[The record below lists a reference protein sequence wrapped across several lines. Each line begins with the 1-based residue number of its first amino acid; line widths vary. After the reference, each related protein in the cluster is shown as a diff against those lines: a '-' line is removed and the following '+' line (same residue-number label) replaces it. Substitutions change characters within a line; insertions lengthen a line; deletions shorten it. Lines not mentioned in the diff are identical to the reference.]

1 MAGNLWMIF
10 RGLASA
16 LILHTPGILIAVY
29 SGYWWAALIP
39 MQLFGQ
45 IPSTL
50 TDDYGALLTT
60 TLRAMQ
66 PRLHDNITRG
76 NKLLAWLEMK
86 GRFRS
91 QDGGERV
98 KVALMHAQNSTAD
111 IYSGYGALD
120 TTPQDGITSAFFDW
134 SQLSVSIAISRKEER
149 QNSGR
154 SQAIN
159 LLQSKTMQAE
169 ASIRELLN
177 NCITA
182 GRLTAASADV
192 ANSQYLRRIGR
203 MDSGA
208 LGPFPLAALIDNT
221 PTRSVSIGNINGGT
235 YSFWRNKADS
245 STATTFAGYK
255 QELNNLYNDCSTGT
269 GGPPDI
275 FIGDQV
281 AWEQYWNGLQ
291 NQERYVITEPRV
303 VNVLA
308 GSDAIKFRNAAFIW
322 DEVVPDTERSAE
334 IVDALGTVTT
344 STVFMVNSETF
355 EYIRDS
361 ETDFI
366 TTPFVRPEN
375 QDTRV
380 AQILWMGALGLN
392 NRRKNGV
399 LYGISRS
406 IVS

>member
-1 MAGNLWMIF
+1 MRWMWIQ
-10 RGLASA
+10 RISSA
-16 LILHTPGILIAVY
+16 LILHLPGIALAFTT
-29 SGYWWAALIP
+29 GYWWLALIP
-39 MQLFGQ
+39 MQIFGQ
-45 IPSTL
+45 IPSSL

-66 PRLHDNITRG
+66 PRLHDNISRG
-76 NKLLAWLEMK
+76 NKFLAWLESR
-86 GRFRS
+86 GRFGR

-98 KVALMHAQNSTAD
+98 KVALMHAENSTAD
-111 IYSGYGALD
+111 IYSGYGTLD
-120 TTPQDGITSAFFDW
+120 TTPQDGITSAFYDW
-134 SQLSVSIAISRKEER
+134 AQLSVSIAISRKEER

-154 SQAIN
+154 SAALN
-159 LLQSKTMQAE
+159 LLQAKTQQAE
-169 ASIRELLN
+169 ISIQELLN

-182 GRLTAASADV
+182 GRITASAASG
-192 ANSQYLRRIGR
+192 QFLRRIGR

-208 LGPFPLAALIDNT
+208 LGPFPLAALIDTTN
-221 PTRSVSIGNINGGT
+221 TRSVSIGNINGNT

-255 QELNNLYNDCSTGT
+255 QELNNLYNDCSQGA
-269 GGPPDI
+269 GGSPDL
-275 FIGDQV
+275 FVSDQV
-281 AWEQYWNGLQ
+281 AWEQYWNSLQ

-303 VNVLA
+303 VNVLG
-308 GSDAIKFRNAAFIW
+308 GSDAIKFRGAAW
-322 DEVVPDTERSAE
+322 VWEEVVPDTETNAE
-334 IVDALGTVTT
+334 VVDAIGTVTV
-344 STVFMVNSETF
+344 STVFMINSGTF
-355 EYIRDS
+355 VYIVDS

-375 QDTRV
+375 QDARV
-380 AQILWMGALGLN
+380 AQILWMGAVGVN

>member
-1 MAGNLWMIF
+1 MRWTWFQRI
-10 RGLASA
+10 ASA
-16 LILHTPGILIAVY
+16 LILHTPGILLGWAT
-29 SGYWWAALIP
+29 GYWWLGLIP

-76 NKLLAWLEMK
+76 NKFLAWLEMK

-111 IYSGYGALD
+111 IYSGYGTLD

-134 SQLSVSIAISRKEER
+134 AQLSVSIAISRKEER

-154 SQAIN
+154 SAALN
-159 LLQSKTMQAE
+159 LLQAKTQQAE
-169 ASIRELLN
+169 VSIRELLN

-182 GRLTAASADV
+182 GRITASA
-192 ANSQYLRRIGR
+192 SLGQFLRRIGR

-208 LGPFPLAALIDNT
+208 LGPFPLAALIDSNAS
-221 PTRSVSIGNINGGT
+221 RSVSIGNINGGT

-255 QELNNLYNDCSTGT
+255 QELNNLYNDCSQGV
-269 GGPPDI
+269 GGSPDL

-281 AWEQYWNGLQ
+281 AWEQYWNSLQ

-308 GSDAIKFRNAAFIW
+308 GSEAIKFRGAAFVW
-322 DEVVPDTERSAE
+322 DEVVPDTETNAE
-334 IVDALGTVTT
+334 IVDAVGTPTV

-375 QDTRV
+375 QDARV
-380 AQILWMGALGLN
+380 AQILWMGAVGLN

>member
-1 MAGNLWMIF
+1 MRWIWIQ
-10 RGLASA
+10 RISSA
-16 LILHTPGILIAVY
+16 LILHLPGIGLAFAT
-29 SGYWWAALIP
+29 GYWWLALIP
-39 MQLFGQ
+39 MQIFGQ

-76 NKLLAWLEMK
+76 NKFLAWLEMK

-98 KVALMHAQNSTAD
+98 KVALMHAQNSTSD
-111 IYSGYGALD
+111 IYSGYGTLD
-120 TTPQDGITSAFFDW
+120 TTPQDGITSAFFEW

-154 SQAIN
+154 SQAIS
-159 LLQSKTMQAE
+159 LLQSKTQQAE

-182 GRLTAASADV
+182 GRLPAASADV

-221 PTRSVSIGNINGGT
+221 VTRSVSIGNINGGT

-255 QELNNLYNDCSTGT
+255 QELNNLYNDCSQGT
-269 GGPPDI
+269 GGSPDL
-275 FIGDQV
+275 FISDQV
-281 AWEQYWNGLQ
+281 AWEQYWNSLQ

-303 VNVLA
+303 VNVLG
-308 GSDAIKFRNAAFIW
+308 GSEAMKFRGAAWVW

-334 IVDALGTVTT
+334 VVDAVGTVTT

-375 QDTRV
+375 QDARV
-380 AQILWMGALGLN
+380 AQILWMGAIGLN

-399 LYGISRS
+399 LYGVSRS